1 VLVDVAAHRNEF
13 IRLGLQGLEFV
24 VQKSVGGR
32 VHGLA
37 SSITGLAD

>member
-1 VLVDVAAHRNEF
+1 VLVDVAAHCDEF

-24 VQKSVGGR
+24 VQESVGGS
-32 VHGLA
+32 VHGGA